1 LGEIESPI
9 SQKDRKMKASKLM
22 YLVIAVALTFV
33 ASGCKKKPVGV
44 TNLPGYANNKVRD
57 PGLDER
63 SGRLTGTDDPN
74 ATEHPF
80 NPDFGGNIEEKF
92 NLDRQTLAP
101 HTVHFDYDS
110 AAIRGSEKPHV
121 EAVAAYMKS
130 AAANVAVLVEGH
142 CDERGTEEYNRA
154 LGERRALAVRESLI
168 AAGVDSQ
175 KIATRSYG
183 KDRKIDLGP
192 SEAAHAR
199 NRRGEFVVL
208 TPK

>member
-1 LGEIESPI
+1 
-9 SQKDRKMKASKLM
+9 MKASKLT
-22 YLVIAVALTFV
+22 YLLIAVTLTFV

-44 TNLPGYANNKVRD
+44 TDIPGRPAYVGG
-57 PGLDER
+57 PGGPKDN
-63 SGRLTGTDDPN
+63 SGTLKPGENPN
-74 ATEHPF
+74 A
-80 NPDFGGNIEEKF
+80 NPNSIDNPLNSDFSGNLEEKF
-92 NLDRQTLAP
+92 NFDRAALAAN
-101 HTVHFDYDS
+101 TVHFDYDS
-110 AAIRGSEKPHV
+110 AAVRGNEKPHID
-121 EAVAAYMKS
+121 AVASYMKS

-154 LGERRALAVRESLI
+154 LGERRALAVREALI

-175 KIATRSYG
+175 KVATRSYG